1 MMTAADEME
10 PHAIVAALDAQAQTH
25 DTRCG
30 AGVMVWRQWGTGRP
44 VILLHGGSGSWT
56 HWIKCIPVLARRYS
70 VWAPD
75 LPGLGDSAMP
85 PQPLT
90 PETAGR
96 IVADGIEALFA
107 STPRP
112 HLVTFSFGAHVGTC
126 AAALLGDRL
135 QSLTISGSA
144 ALGLPHGHR
153 DFLKEHARM
162 TAEERAN
169 VHRENLHMLMIA
181 DRSRIDPLAIHL
193 QAENIAKARF
203 RSRAFAPTD
212 GIKRIL
218 PQVKCP
224 LAAIWG
230 ANDQIAL
237 PDIETRFAVLRQSH
251 PELITRVIP
260 DAGHWSM
267 YEQPDAFN
275 AALFEVLELMAA

>member
-56 HWIKCIPVLARRYS
+56 HWIKCIPVLA
-70 VWAPD
+70 
-75 LPGLGDSAMP
+75 
-85 PQPLT
+85 
-90 PETAGR
+90 
-96 IVADGIEALFA
+96 FA